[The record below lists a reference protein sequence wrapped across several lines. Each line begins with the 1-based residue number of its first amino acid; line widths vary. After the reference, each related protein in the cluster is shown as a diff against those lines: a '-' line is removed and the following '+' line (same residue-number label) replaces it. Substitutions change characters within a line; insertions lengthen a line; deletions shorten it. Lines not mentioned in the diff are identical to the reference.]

1 MATTAQGTPS
11 GRILLVE
18 DSRTQA
24 FLTRAVLQ
32 SAHHVVQISATGQA
46 ALADVLTFQPD
57 LILLDMHLP
66 DFSGRE
72 VARMLKANPDTRAI
86 PIIFLTG
93 VFKDVADIISGLED
107 GADDYLI
114 KPVQGEELVARVNAA
129 LRARQT
135 QRELARLTG
144 LLRTVHQLGTEL
156 TAILDLNSLLEST
169 ARLIQQHLG
178 FTWVLVYRWNG
189 DALTLV
195 GMEGPDHPPL
205 EHAQTLLAEAS
216 QSALE
221 WQALEAGSVRTC
233 RPGDPSVSLAVLPE
247 AQSALILPLKSRGLA
262 NGVVVL
268 ADRGSLEL
276 NVSLGEALETLAGI
290 LGISMH
296 NAQLYREMELLATID
311 ALTGLYNRR
320 TLLSSLEREWSR
332 AARYQRPLA
341 AMSMDVDFFKHVNDR
356 YGHQEGDRALQL
368 VSQVIQKSIR
378 QTDVGGRLGGDEFVI
393 VLPETPLEGAL
404 QVAERMESMIRSQPL
419 VALNGTIIQLG
430 LSIGVASWPEA
441 SASGPAELL
450 KASDDALYRAK
461 VAGRGR
467 ASV

>member
-1 MATTAQGTPS
+1 MPNSAQGAPS

-32 SAHHVVQISATGQA
+32 GAHHVVQISATGAA
-46 ALADVLTFQPD
+46 ALSDVQTFQPD

-72 VARMLKANPDTRAI
+72 VARMLKASPDTRSI

-93 VFKDVADIISGLED
+93 VFKEVADIISGLED

-156 TAILDLNSLLEST
+156 TAILDLESLLEST

-178 FTWVLVYRWNG
+178 FTWVLVYRWIEHE
-189 DALTLV
+189 LTLV
-195 GMEGPDHPPL
+195 ALSGPDCPTL
-205 EHAQTLLAEAS
+205 EVARGQLPRLTDTSEHRVLAAGTVSTCQPGEPSLSKGLL
-216 QSALE
+216 
-221 WQALEAGSVRTC
+221 
-233 RPGDPSVSLAVLPE
+233 PD
-247 AQSALILPLKSRGLA
+247 AQSCLLLPLRSRGKT
-262 NGVVVL
+262 NGLVVL
-268 ADRGSLEL
+268 AERSPLEL

-290 LGISMH
+290 LGISIH

-320 TLLSSLEREWSR
+320 TLLSALEKEWSR
-332 AARYQRPLA
+332 AIRYQRPLA

-368 VSQVIQKSIR
+368 VSQVIQRSLR
-378 QTDVGGRLGGDEFVI
+378 QTDVAGRLGGDEFVVI
-393 VLPETPLEGAL
+393 LPETALEGAM
-404 QVAERMESMIRSQPL
+404 QVAERMEALIRAQPL
-419 VALNGTIIQLG
+419 VALNGTVIQLG

-441 SASGPAELL
+441 QADQPSQLL

-467 ASV
+467 ASA